1 MQHNRSTASE
11 KSQQVSADVS
21 ASYESAFA
29 AQVAPDAQAFSFWKG
44 RVALYAILRALGIGA
59 GDEVILPGFTCVVV
73 ANAIRLAGATPVYVD
88 IAPDG
93 YNIDPQ
99 CVRAA
104 ITSRTRAILVQHTFG
119 IAGPIYECLDLA
131 RQYHL
136 DVIEDSAHA
145 FGSQYNGQALGSFG
159 KASFFSTQW
168 SKPYTTGLGG
178 IALTCDQELA
188 AALRK
193 VQNEFVLPPFPAR
206 LRLQAQYS
214 IYQNFYSPRIY
225 WQAQSMLQ
233 NFGRFGLFVSSSSDS
248 ELAGEMPVDHTWRM
262 PESQQKNGL
271 QKLAGFQQTME
282 HRREVT
288 SQYDNALQADGWPI
302 PTRPEGA
309 LILRYPV
316 RVGNKEELL
325 AKARR
330 SQIEL
335 GSWFETPLHP
345 TPLSQH
351 DRFGYNIRQY
361 PNSAQMADQVI
372 NLPMHEWVTPAE
384 ADRILE
390 FFKQNALRVEAN

>member
-1 MQHNRSTASE
+1 MQHHNGTAGL
-11 KSQQVSADVS
+11 KSQQSMAVMPD
-21 ASYESAFA
+21 SYETAFA

-44 RVALYAILRALGIGA
+44 RVALYAILRALGIGP

-73 ANAIRLAGATPVYVD
+73 ANAIRFAGATPVYVD
-88 IAPDG
+88 IVPG
-93 YNIDPQ
+93 SYNIDPQ
-99 CVRAA
+99 CVKAA

-119 IAGPIYECLDLA
+119 IAGPIYDCLDLA
-131 RQYHL
+131 RQHHL
-136 DVIEDSAHA
+136 EVIEDSAHA
-145 FGSQYNGQALGSFG
+145 FGSQFNGQTLGSFG

-178 IALTCDQELA
+178 IALTRDQGLA

-193 VQNEFVLPPFPAR
+193 VQMEFISPPFPAR

-214 IYQNFYSPRIY
+214 IYQSFYSPRIY

-262 PESQQKNGL
+262 PELQQKAGL
-271 QKLAGFQQTME
+271 HKLAGFQQTME
-282 HRREVT
+282 HRRKVT
-288 SQYDNALQADGWPI
+288 SQYDNTLQADGWPT

-351 DRFGYNIRQY
+351 TRFGYDLHQY
-361 PNSAQMADQVI
+361 PNAAQMADQVV
-372 NLPMHEWVTPAE
+372 NLPMHEWVTSAE

-390 FFKQNALRVEAN
+390 FFKQNALRVEEN